1 MLHIAAGVV
10 VAYEQLKEGP
20 IMEGFA
26 KWKAYSVLASADADF
41 KPELGSEE
49 EMRERWE
56 KTTMI
61 QVTYPARQPFMSRAA
76 DQEQSVVVF

>member
-1 MLHIAAGVV
+1 MWRRWRGGAEALVLHIAAGLV

-26 KWKAYSVLASADADF
+26 KWKAYYKLATADADF

-49 EMRERWE
+49 ELREKWE

-61 QVTYPARQPFMSRAA
+61 KVTCPCA
-76 DQEQSVVVF
+76 